1 MTVST
6 ATPTRTPTTPRSR
19 IGRQARQFGYLV
31 AAAINAVMLYVANR
45 LLEWEWPS
53 FLTQD
58 FDQVLPIVQA
68 SLIAGVVINLAYVGF
83 DAPWFKSIGQIVISA
98 IGLAVAVRMFTVF
111 PFDFSRYD
119 FAWDTVARAVI
130 VVAIIGSALG
140 IVVETLKLFRTGL
153 RTMVE

>member
-6 ATPTRTPTTPRSR
+6 PTPTRTPTTPRGR

>member
-6 ATPTRTPTTPRSR
+6 ATPTRTPTTPRGR

>member
-6 ATPTRTPTTPRSR
+6 PAPTRTPTPPRSR
-19 IGRQARQFGYLV
+19 ISRQARQFGYLV
-31 AAAINAVMLYVANR
+31 AVAINAVMLYVANR
-45 LLEWEWPS
+45 LLEWEWPA

-83 DAPWFKSIGQIVISA
+83 DAPWFKSVGQIVISA

-130 VVAIIGSALG
+130 VVALIGSALA

-153 RTMVE
+153 RTMFE

>member
-6 ATPTRTPTTPRSR
+6 PAPTRTPTPPRSR
-19 IGRQARQFGYLV
+19 ISRQARQFGYLV
-31 AAAINAVMLYVANR
+31 AVAINAVMLYVANR

-83 DAPWFKSIGQIVISA
+83 DAPWFKSVGQIVISA

-130 VVAIIGSALG
+130 VVALIGSALA

-153 RTMVE
+153 RTMFE

>member
-6 ATPTRTPTTPRSR
+6 PAPTRTPTPPRSR
-19 IGRQARQFGYLV
+19 ISRQARQFGYLV
-31 AAAINAVMLYVANR
+31 AVAINAVMLYVANR
-45 LLEWEWPS
+45 LLEWEWPA

-68 SLIAGVVINLAYVGF
+68 SLIAGVVINLAYVWF
-83 DAPWFKSIGQIVISA
+83 DAPWFKSVGQIVISA

-130 VVAIIGSALG
+130 VVAMIGSALA

-153 RTMVE
+153 RTMFE

>member
-6 ATPTRTPTTPRSR
+6 PAPTRTPTPPRSR
-19 IGRQARQFGYLV
+19 ISRQARQFGYLV
-31 AAAINAVMLYVANR
+31 AVAINAVMLYVANR

-83 DAPWFKSIGQIVISA
+83 DAPWFKSVGQIVISA

-130 VVAIIGSALG
+130 VVAMIGSALA

-153 RTMVE
+153 RTMFE

>member
-1 MTVST
+1 VTVST
-6 ATPTRTPTTPRSR
+6 PAPTRTPTPPRGR

-31 AAAINAVMLYVANR
+31 AVAINAVMLYVANR

-68 SLIAGVVINLAYVGF
+68 SLIAGAVINLAYVGF
-83 DAPWFKSIGQIVISA
+83 DAPWFKSVGQIVISA
-98 IGLAVAVRMFTVF
+98 IGVAVAVRMFTVF

-153 RTMVE
+153 RTMFE